1 MSIIYS
7 FSNTNKMKD
16 SEKKAKNLYNCHQCG
31 NTIVTE
37 DIDDGVTPSS
47 LPCSMF
53 NGCKTGR
60 MWSFGYNVPPVLV
73 ASHEWFSKGGEA
85 LDIRKITE
93 IRESPFNAT
102 GVPKKEVISGGG
114 IASGRTK
121 YHEKFNP
128 KKNKK

>member
-1 MSIIYS
+1 
-7 FSNTNKMKD
+7 MKD
-16 SEKKAKNLYNCHQCG
+16 EQKKAKNLYNCHQCG

-37 DIDDGVTPSS
+37 DIDEGVTPSS

-53 NGCKTGR
+53 GGCSDGR
-60 MWSFGYNVPPVLV
+60 MWSFGYNVPPSIV
-73 ASHEWFSKGGEA
+73 ASHEWFRNGGEA

-93 IRESPFNAT
+93 IRKSPLNAT

-114 IASGRTK
+114 IGSGRTK
-121 YHEKFNP
+121 YNEKFNP

>member
-1 MSIIYS
+1 
-7 FSNTNKMKD
+7 MKD
-16 SEKKAKNLYNCHQCG
+16 SEQKKAKNLYNCHQCG

-37 DIDDGVTPSS
+37 DIDEGVTPSS

-53 NGCKTGR
+53 GGCSDGR

-73 ASHEWFSKGGEA
+73 ASHEWFSNGGEA

-93 IRESPFNAT
+93 IRKSPTA
-102 GVPKKEVISGGG
+102 GVPKPEIKELSNGRKVAVPKVKGN
-114 IASGRTK
+114 SGRTSL
-121 YHEKFNP
+121 HEKFNP

>member
-1 MSIIYS
+1 
-7 FSNTNKMKD
+7 MKD
-16 SEKKAKNLYNCHQCG
+16 SEQKKAKNLYNCHQCG

-37 DIDDGVTPSS
+37 DIDGGVTPSS

-73 ASHEWFSKGGEA
+73 ASHEWFSNGGEA

-93 IRESPFNAT
+93 IRESPFNA
-102 GVPKKEVISGGG
+102 GVPKPEVKELSNGRKITVPNAKGT
-114 IASGRTK
+114 SGRTA
-121 YHEKFNP
+121 YHKKFNP
-128 KKNKK
+128 KKNK

>member
-1 MSIIYS
+1 
-7 FSNTNKMKD
+7 MKD
-16 SEKKAKNLYNCHQCG
+16 SEQKKAKNLYNCHQCG

-37 DIDDGVTPSS
+37 DIDEGVTPSS

-53 NGCKTGR
+53 GGCSDGR

-73 ASHEWFSKGGEA
+73 ASHEWFSNGGEA

-93 IRESPFNAT
+93 IRKSPFNAT

-114 IASGRTK
+114 IGSGRTK

-128 KKNKK
+128 KKYKK

>member
-1 MSIIYS
+1 
-7 FSNTNKMKD
+7 MKD
-16 SEKKAKNLYNCHQCG
+16 SEQKKAKNLYNCHQCG

-37 DIDDGVTPSS
+37 DIDEGATPSS

-53 NGCKTGR
+53 GGRSDGR

-73 ASHEWFSKGGEA
+73 ASHEWFSNGGEA

-93 IRESPFNAT
+93 IRKSPFNAT

-114 IASGRTK
+114 IGSGRTK